1 MLGDG
6 AFETRFQGIRFV
18 NSSRRAYFRHP
29 NEAFLYDLD
38 GSLTGTGIKETYTL
52 GGNVRGSSFV
62 GTSIF
67 LPPTSCIPSAFVSG
81 VGTGGSICTGIIF
94 RRFWHMIRSPSS
106 WVGKALCVNMPWAGI
121 SNRCQSLQPQCN
133 CLPYLKKA
141 WMGNV
146 FLAAEGYRYNLQVAY
161 FFVCLLEREIRTYRL
176 PAMLI
181 SDISIADGFEF
192 LGACRSRE
200 LEHKGLLLRKISRRM
215 II

>member
-1 MLGDG
+1 MGDG

-38 GSLTGTGIKETYTL
+38 GSLTGTGVKETYTR

-62 GTSIF
+62 GTSIL
-67 LPPTSCIPSAFVSG
+67 LPPTSCTPSAFVSG
-81 VGTGGSICTGIIF
+81 VGTGGSICTGIVF

-106 WVGKALCVNMPWAGI
+106 WVGKALCVHMPWASI

-146 FLAAEGYRYNLQVAY
+146 FLAAEGYRYNLQVQH
-161 FFVCLLEREIRTYRL
+161 CLFGYLPETELVIRTCFKHK
-176 PAMLI
+176 MLI
-181 SDISIADGFEF
+181 SEICLADGFEF
-192 LGACRSRE
+192 LGTCRSSA
-200 LEHKGLLLRKISRRM
+200 LEH
-215 II
+215 